1 MSIRYVHGKQ
11 HLNMMSNDKN
21 VKISYVNDKNVKI

>member
-1 MSIRYVHGKQ
+1 MSTRYIYWKQ